1 MDSNNWLSLL
11 STYLYPAF
19 GTKWFIIIIVIV
31 MALVAVNVI
40 LKMCQALLCQ
50 VLYILIFLIF
60 IATYK
65 IGIFILFTLESR
77 KPRFREKKKS
87 QS

>member
-1 MDSNNWLSLL
+1 
-11 STYLYPAF
+11 
-19 GTKWFIIIIVIV
+19 

-77 KPRFREKKKS
+77 KPRFREKKITKLEPS
-87 QS
+87 EARWQLR